1 MDPKELAALHAK
13 KKAATAAD
21 VAKNKI
27 QADKQKEEFQKRV
40 EQGRA
45 AMRDVVI
52 PYFKELVSAFPKG
65 QFKFNPGA
73 TVEAETLAPVAV
85 TFKIGDGAEHTI
97 EVNQGNVTISKKGP
111 EYPAKT
117 VRRGVRSP
125 GVNIRFVFPGTA
137 EPFIAGPSDLTREK
151 LSKLVEKAIKET

>member
-1 MDPKELAALHAK
+1 MDPKELATLHAK
-13 KKAATAAD
+13 KKAATAAET
-21 VAKNKI
+21 AKSKI
-27 QADKQKEEFQKRV
+27 AAEKQQEEFRKRV

-65 QFKFNPGA
+65 QFKFNPGV

-85 TFKIGDGAEHTI
+85 AFKIGDGAEHTI

-111 EYPAKT
+111 QYPAKT
-117 VRRGVRSP
+117 IRPGVRSP
-125 GVNIRFVFPGTA
+125 GMNIRFVFAGTA
-137 EPFIAGPSDLTREK
+137 DPFIAGPSDLTREK
-151 LSKLVEKAIKET
+151 LSKLVEMAIKEA